1 MEFSPAIY
9 KRLLGFYEDK
19 FEVSRGNELQGQ
31 RSNLSQAEILYQGWD
46 FVKKNLSI
54 LSDFLRQ
61 EKLLKKSWANLKN
74 FTSRMTKLKFFQN
87 WLTIFGVSF
96 SGETKSKRIERF
108 FFHKIPSQVACQWLN
123 DDWKDDYYHNRK
135 NYERWT
141 NNGVKK
147 KVLKLAGIFPI
158 SGDRYTA
165 PELVPGKIMTFSNVT
180 AVRNVLI

>member
-9 KRLLGFYEDK
+9 KRLLGFYEDE

-31 RSNLSQAEILYQGWD
+31 RWNLSQAEILYKGWD
-46 FVKKNLSI
+46 FLKKILSI

-61 EKLLKKSWANLKN
+61 ENLRKKKLSK
-74 FTSRMTKLKFFQN
+74 FEKLHISNDKIEVFS
-87 WLTIFGVSF
+87 IFGVSF
-96 SGETKSKRIERF
+96 SERQNLRELKD

-165 PELVPGKIMTFSNVT
+165 PELVPGKIMTFLNVA

>member
-46 FVKKNLSI
+46 FVEKILSI

-61 EKLLKKSWANLKN
+61 EKLRKKSWANLKN

-87 WLTIFGVSF
+87 WLAIFGVSF
-96 SGETKSKRIERF
+96 SGETKSERIERIF
-108 FFHKIPSQVACQWLN
+108 FTKSHP
-123 DDWKDDYYHNRK
+123 
-135 NYERWT
+135 
-141 NNGVKK
+141 
-147 KVLKLAGIFPI
+147 KLPV
-158 SGDRYTA
+158 SGSTMTGRMIIITT
-165 PELVPGKIMTFSNVT
+165 GKIMNVGQIMGS
-180 AVRNVLI
+180 RKKCWN

>member
-46 FVKKNLSI
+46 FVKKNSLNSLRFSQTKKKKKLSK
-54 LSDFLRQ
+54 F
-61 EKLLKKSWANLKN
+61 EKLYITNDKIEVFSKLISN
-74 FTSRMTKLKFFQN
+74 FWCQFLLWDKIWEN
-87 WLTIFGVSF
+87 W
-96 SGETKSKRIERF
+96 EN

-165 PELVPGKIMTFSNVT
+165 PELVPGKIMTFSNVA
-180 AVRNVLI
+180 AVTNVLI